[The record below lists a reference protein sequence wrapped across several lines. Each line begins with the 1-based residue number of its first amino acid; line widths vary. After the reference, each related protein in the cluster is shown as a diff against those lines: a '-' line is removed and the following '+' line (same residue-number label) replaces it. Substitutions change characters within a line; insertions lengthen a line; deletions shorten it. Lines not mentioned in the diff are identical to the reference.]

1 MAKNRRSASFLGFF
15 TKYLISLIL
24 LISALYWLFNGN
36 QFLQAQSAEER
47 RLNGLLKELETK
59 NPEAAKRIKDASKK
73 NPYAMAVTV
82 ATLKTRKDYEIA
94 LTKFSESLKKNESNP
109 LMDAVS
115 LCVDKNLASDKE
127 DREKI
132 IQAHGSFL
140 YLKDSEFLE
149 KLLKEEN
156 LEKKNELKSKV
167 EKEVFAHFEKLKEFS
182 KDPQIWALV
191 KYDPVAVKVFSEI
204 EDRELRDFYVKNQEW
219 VQDLF
224 SQYQNVKVVSNGK
237 NTEKSDVSED
247 VSIKEVLETAK
258 KYFPLTR
265 QTVLDSKENGC
276 GYGPLGFQLF
286 FKYGHLIKACVETE
300 KVLPLCETLEVFFA
314 QGNYLDSFMEKNM
327 MDAAPELLARDLGK
341 IKKEMPFLWKAT
353 KTSPGALNLYSD
365 APDYADG
372 AFKQCDGIDIQIL
385 LYGDYFEEDRT
396 LIRNATRALA
406 KWGQMAFFTLNQYAE
421 PASQNNSKVTEGK
434 KTLEKN
440 IAVINNFK
448 KIVKN
453 DFRSV
458 FYVST
463 KGQEGIPLILEN
475 NKYLDKEL
483 KENGDPKDPSFW
495 EHIPLVGGPLVVFN
509 NWRQGYPNSYGELG
523 WAVLDV
529 VSDAMLIASLL
540 PTGGGSGTALVAKET
555 AKIAAKQTLKRN
567 IFNVVKDRSKNIFA
581 KFSGSL
587 LGNIVL
593 KIPSLVNSLGL
604 GLPSLLFNIAGKTLN
619 IGFLVAKASV
629 KLWTSIPEALKK
641 IVYKLFLSLS
651 IATSIALRTVPF
663 LWKQFLEV
671 IKQLPK
677 IITDVLLNAP
687 KDLADAITKGL
698 ANIGIPSDFIRIG
711 IRWVVFGAFMFGV
724 VHFLPRNKLNYV

>member
-1 MAKNRRSASFLGFF
+1 
-15 TKYLISLIL
+15 
-24 LISALYWLFNGN
+24 
-36 QFLQAQSAEER
+36 
-47 RLNGLLKELETK
+47 
-59 NPEAAKRIKDASKK
+59 
-73 NPYAMAVTV
+73 MAVTV

-115 LCVDKNLASDKE
+115 LCVDKNLASDPD

-156 LEKKNELKSKV
+156 LESKNEKKDKI
-167 EKEVFAHFEKLKEFS
+167 EKEVFIHFEKLKEFS
-182 KDPQIWALV
+182 KDPEIWALV

-224 SQYQNVKVVSNGK
+224 SQYQNVKDGLN
-237 NTEKSDVSED
+237 ED

-314 QGNYLDSFMEKNM
+314 QGNYLNSFIDKKSMDS
-327 MDAAPELLARDLGK
+327 APELLARDLGK

-353 KTSPGALNLYSD
+353 KASPGALALYAD
-365 APDYADG
+365 APDYAEG
-372 AFKQCDGIDIQIL
+372 AFQQCEGIDIQIL

-421 PASQNNSKVTEGK
+421 PTAQNNPKITEGN
-434 KTLEKN
+434 KTLEKT
-440 IAVINNFK
+440 IAATNNFK
-448 KIVKN
+448 KVVKN

-483 KENGDPKDPSFW
+483 KENGDPKDSSYW
-495 EHIPLVGGPLVVFN
+495 EHLPLVGGPLVVLN

-523 WAVLDV
+523 WAAIDV
-529 VSDAMLIASLL
+529 VSDGILIASMI
-540 PTGGGSGTALVAKET
+540 PTGGASGASLVAKET
-555 AKIAAKQTLKRN
+555 ARIAAKQALKRT
-567 IFNVVKDRSKNIFA
+567 IFNAVKDRSKNIFV
-581 KFSGSL
+581 KFSGSFFGKFIKGIASFANSFA
-587 LGNIVL
+587 LGV
-593 KIPSLVNSLGL
+593 
-604 GLPSLLFNIAGKTLN
+604 PSLLINIAGKTLN
-619 IGFLVAKASV
+619 IGFLVAKAAV

-641 IVYKLFLSLS
+641 FVYKSFLFLS

-677 IITDVLLNAP
+677 ILTDILLNAP

-698 ANIGIPSDFIRIG
+698 AGIGIPADYVRMGIYWVILFACVIG
-711 IRWVVFGAFMFGV
+711 SIQ
-724 VHFLPRNKLNYV
+724 FLPRNKLNYV